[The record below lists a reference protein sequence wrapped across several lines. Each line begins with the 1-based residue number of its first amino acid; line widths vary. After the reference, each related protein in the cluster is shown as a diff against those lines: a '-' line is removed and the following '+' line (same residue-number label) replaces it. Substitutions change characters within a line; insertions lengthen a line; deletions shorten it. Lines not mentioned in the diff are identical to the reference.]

1 MNTELIK
8 KYKKEFDSWLDDKSS
23 IIMGYNKSKTLE
35 PEIEWLNFI
44 DWTFDRGIFILNDEY
59 VELRKALAEGK
70 IIQCNARE
78 GQNDITYAAF
88 GHNWWVDV
96 TEFKYATRFYRIKPE
111 ESDKSKITKFKV
123 GDWVWIPSLD
133 SKPCQFSE
141 DLCCLGLELWK
152 PKIRERCWFSDN
164 LYEEPILSIL
174 TSICYA
180 DQQKD
185 IVHKY
190 YTEYS
195 DCNGKNL
202 YKICQ
207 PFICELPICMKKLKR
222 NKQKALEKY
231 VCL

>member
-1 MNTELIK
+1 MKTELIK

-70 IIQCNARE
+70 IVQCNARE

-111 ESDKSKITKFKV
+111 EYKIPKFKV
-123 GDWVWIPSLD
+123 GDWVYIPALD
-133 SKPCQFSE
+133 SVPCRFSE
-141 DLCCLGLELWK
+141 DLCCLGLALWK
-152 PKIRERCWFSDN
+152 PQSDEVHWFARNKDEDPVLGKFVRIITYKDKN
-164 LYEEPILSIL
+164 QYVVI
-174 TSICYA
+174 TSPDVNFACSYFN
-180 DQQKD
+180 
-185 IVHKY
+185 Y
-190 YTEYS
+190 CE
-195 DCNGKNL
+195 
-202 YKICQ
+202 
-207 PFICELPICMKKLKR
+207 PFIGTLPTKWR
-222 NKQKALEKY
+222 NK
-231 VCL
+231 